1 MRWGMPIPGLQI
13 IILGIYLSC
22 VPTLF
27 GDDIGEAGSNAG
39 KRIDRVLI
47 VSALRE
53 AYGDHIRR
61 VERREGDIVF
71 IIGGREIYYRE
82 GRMLREEHIASYY
95 EYESIFY
102 IYRRGTLT
110 RIPDPVAFPKNRSS
124 DFLDA
129 LVGDTRG
136 EIASSSKWV
145 TFLGRKAFVHEI
157 CSESLERVDLEIN
170 RYAQSSEEVRSFISN
185 IKVVFS
191 MDPRSVKGTDNQSYH
206 AYGLALDIVP
216 KNYGNKQVYWRW
228 SSIFDEDWG
237 RIPIIKRWK
246 PPSEV
251 IAAFEKNGFIW
262 GGKWYHFDTIHFEYR
277 PELLVYSEELTQ
289 FFGIKGENE
298 E

>member
-191 MDPRSVKGTDNQSYH
+191 MDPRSV
-206 AYGLALDIVP
+206 
-216 KNYGNKQVYWRW
+216 
-228 SSIFDEDWG
+228 G